1 VKTILIVEDE
11 EVLLDIVGTVFRDAG
26 YGVMKASSAEEAL
39 RLSASI
45 PADLII
51 SDVRMGEMDGFTLL
65 ERLRATD
72 TLKNI
77 PFIFLTAYDERDG
90 LQRGLSLGAKA
101 YITKP
106 FDIDDLLERVMKL
119 VPPT

>member
-1 VKTILIVEDE
+1 MKTILIVEDE

-26 YGVMKASSAEEAL
+26 YEVKKASSAEEAL
-39 RLSASI
+39 RLSGSI

-51 SDVRMGEMDGFTLL
+51 SDVRRGEMDGFTLL

-72 TLKNI
+72 TQKNI
-77 PFIFLTAYDERDG
+77 PFIFLTAYDEKDG
-90 LQRGLSLGAKA
+90 LQRGLSLGAEA